1 MDINLNQIDSEKLK
15 SNSDNTDISTIKERD
30 RTINSLNSSE
40 INTNESE
47 NINQTHIFKDD
58 VFSSDKLMGV
68 FDLLSLSYKM
78 FIERWKGLLG
88 LSLVFLL
95 VIILSN
101 VIIGFIT
108 VLFAE
113 SVVMMI
119 LTSVLISIILYVPS
133 VSIIISIIRLLND
146 KNANII
152 DLIKNST
159 NKIKP
164 FFFASFLGFFV
175 MMGVL
180 TVFLFI
186 PGILFFI
193 TSYSG
198 TLFFNG
204 EVSRALLN
212 VIIWV
217 LGFIAIITMLL
228 TMLLIY
234 PLSLVVVTFTIFNV
248 VLDDVSPLES
258 VSIGYELI
266 KKKVLSI
273 LWRFFVL
280 CCLVIL
286 ILLVLFFLIGV
297 IAFTLPFLTMLMFFL
312 LILFYFVLVSVMYS
326 FMYNLYENLR
336 VIKRDK
342 IGRNNLQTN
351 KTKIKVLAIIGFIFI
366 LIYFVGL
373 SYFILNTKNS
383 IPDFGGYHN
392 SWEYDMMRKYDK
404 FSIKNSLELYFTK
417 NNKYPESLNQLEEE
431 YRDPETNELYKYRQL
446 NDGSD
451 FEVCIE
457 FEMKEKDC
465 FNSFVHGSQFDKNVN
480 KSESKTSGN
489 ENEIT
494 IIESDKQRVSDLRNL
509 SSMIIKYKIEN
520 GNYPISI
527 SASKLNESNGVVTKI
542 KSANEETNL
551 PLDPKHPIY
560 YYGYTSADG
569 KSFELSAR
577 LENIDDPRC
586 DLKIKRDEKICI
598 YRLQK

>member
-15 SNSDNTDISTIKERD
+15 SNSDNTDVSIIKERD
-30 RTINSLNSSE
+30 KTINSLDSSE

-58 VFSSDKLMGV
+58 VFSSEKLMGV

-78 FIERWKGLLG
+78 FIERWKGFLG
-88 LSLVFLL
+88 LSLILLL

-101 VIIGFIT
+101 VIIGFII
-108 VLFAE
+108 VLFAK

-119 LTSVLISIILYVPS
+119 LTAVLISIILYVPS
-133 VSIIISIIRLLND
+133 FSIVISIIRLLND

-164 FFFASFLGFFV
+164 FFFASFLGIFV
-175 MMGVL
+175 VMGVL
-180 TVFLFI
+180 AVFLLI

-198 TLFFNG
+198 TLFSNG

-217 LGFIAIITMLL
+217 LGFLAIITMLL

-234 PLSLVVVTFTIFNV
+234 PVSLVVVIFADFNV

-258 VSIGYELI
+258 FSIGYELI

-273 LWRFFVL
+273 LWRLLVL
-280 CCLVIL
+280 YCLVIL
-286 ILLVLFFLIGV
+286 ILLVLFFLTGV
-297 IAFTLPFLTMLMFFL
+297 IASISPFLAIPMFLL
-312 LILFYFVLVSVMYS
+312 LILFYSVLVPVMCL

-342 IGRNNLQTN
+342 IGRNNLQNN

-366 LIYFVGL
+366 LIYFVGF
-373 SYFILNTKNS
+373 SYFIFSTETL
-383 IPDFGGYHN
+383 IPDLIGNDN
-392 SWEYDMMRKYDK
+392 SREYDMTRQYDK
-404 FSIKNSLELYFTK
+404 FSIQNSLEGYFTK

-494 IIESDKQRVSDLRNL
+494 IIERDKQRVSDLRNL

-520 GNYPISI
+520 GNYPISV

-542 KSANEETNL
+542 KSANEESNL

-560 YYGYTSADG
+560 YYGYTSVDG

-586 DLKIKRDEKICI
+586 DSKIKRDEKICI
-598 YRLQK
+598 YKL